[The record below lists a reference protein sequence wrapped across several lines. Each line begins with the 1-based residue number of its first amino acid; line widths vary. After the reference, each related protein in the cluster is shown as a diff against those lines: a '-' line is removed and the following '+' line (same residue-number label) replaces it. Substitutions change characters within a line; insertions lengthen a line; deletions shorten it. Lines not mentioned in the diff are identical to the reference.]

1 MHYNNI
7 LIIKKNKKMR
17 ILGEG
22 SMIFKITNN
31 LFITPDIGVSDSGP
45 SVIRPYTSEQ
55 LRISGYNNLSGSS
68 KNLKQNL
75 NKLQ

>member
-1 MHYNNI
+1 
-7 LIIKKNKKMR
+7 
-17 ILGEG
+17 
-22 SMIFKITNN
+22 MIFKITNN

-55 LRISGYNNLSGSS
+55 LRISGYSNLLGIS

-75 NKLQ
+75 N